1 MKIPPR
7 DIESFLKAPEARF
20 QSALFYGPD
29 AGLAL
34 ERARRVK
41 TMILAE
47 SADPF
52 AFVELTDAALLHDPA
67 RLWDEIQSIGLLSS
81 KRFILIR
88 DAGDKSA
95 VIISEAA
102 AALHDGVFLVVI
114 AGELSTR
121 SALRDWF
128 EKASNA
134 AAIGCYRDE
143 ARDIHALV
151 KQSFSAAGIEAG
163 REVVDYLST
172 QLGNDRE
179 VTRQEI
185 EKIIIYAGEEKTVSA
200 EDVQTLVDYNR
211 DTQMD
216 DIVNA
221 VADKN
226 TAKLDRLLAQ
236 HLLEGTAPI
245 VYLRA
250 LQRYFNRLYYIK
262 ARAEAGHDIETT
274 VKNLKPK
281 IFFRQEPLL
290 IRHARNWTLPQITRA
305 LNYLISAE
313 LACKTSD
320 IPAIAASSRRLFQV
334 AQVR

>member
-1 MKIPPR
+1 MKIAPR
-7 DIESFLKAPEARF
+7 EVESFIKSPGSGLGA
-20 QSALFYGPD
+20 ALFYGPD
-29 AGLAL
+29 NGLAR
-34 ERARRVK
+34 ERAKRVK
-41 TMILAE
+41 TAILGTGD
-47 SADPF
+47 DPF
-52 AFVELTDAALLHDPA
+52 SFVELSEDTLLSDPA
-67 RLWDEIQSIGLLSS
+67 RLLDEIQSIGLLSS
-81 KRFILIR
+81 KRCILIR

-102 AALHDGVFLVVI
+102 EALHEGVFLVVV

-121 SALRDWF
+121 SGLRAWF
-128 EKASNA
+128 EKAPNA

-151 KQSFSAAGIEAG
+151 RQSFLAAGIEAG
-163 REVVDYLST
+163 REVIDYLST

-179 VTRQEI
+179 VTRQEL
-185 EKIIIYAGEEKTVSA
+185 EKIITYAGEEKTVSA
-200 EDVQTLVDYNR
+200 DAVQTLVDYNR

-216 DIVNA
+216 DLVNA

-226 TAKLDRLLAQ
+226 TAKLDTLLSQ
-236 HLLEGTAPI
+236 HLSEGTVPI
-245 VYLRA
+245 AYLRA

-262 ARAEAGHDIETT
+262 ARAEAGYDIETT

-281 IFFRQEPLL
+281 VFFRQEPLL
-290 IRHARNWTLPQITRA
+290 MRHARNWSLPQITRA
-305 LNYLISAE
+305 LKYLVSAE

-320 IPAIAASSRRLFQV
+320 LPAIAASSRRLFQV